1 MEKFNDWI
9 IYETDVTSWFLQSG
23 QVKLHAK
30 IYPNIETLH
39 DFLRNNDIYKAHLN
53 INGMSIQWNFSQM
66 LGYGEMVRNREI
78 ANALYNFCNTTVYE
92 TTKKGYAYLDTGGT
106 GTSRT
111 RKRAM
116 NKIKDWIRQN
126 LPNPRTEL
134 IKYLKKEKLISS
146 NVNPFCEILNKDI

>member
-39 DFLRNNDIYKAHLN
+39 YFLKNNDIYKAHLN
-53 INGMSIQWNFSQM
+53 INGTSIQWSFSQM
-66 LGYGEMVRNREI
+66 SGYGEIVRNRGI
-78 ANALYNFCNTTVYE
+78 ANALYKFCNTTVYE
-92 TTKKGYAYLDTGGT
+92 TTQKGYAYLDTGGT

-126 LPNPRTEL
+126 LPNPRTKL